1 MISKETQKKIDEI
14 TPKLSFV
21 NCVTLVSRLS
31 QRDSYFEK
39 MRQTINAMSQ
49 PEQQEL
55 AKRWENRF
63 YSNLQFASY
72 LALNKKERDFWK
84 EKGVVYEN

>member
-1 MISKETQKKIDEI
+1 MSKETQKKNDEI
-14 TPKLSFV
+14 TPKLKLV
-21 NCVTLVSRLS
+21 NCIGAICRASGTHP
-31 QRDSYFEK
+31 YFEK
-39 MRQTINAMSQ
+39 MRQAINAMSQ

-72 LALNKKERDFWK
+72 LALNKKERAFWK
-84 EKGVVYEN
+84 EKGVVYED